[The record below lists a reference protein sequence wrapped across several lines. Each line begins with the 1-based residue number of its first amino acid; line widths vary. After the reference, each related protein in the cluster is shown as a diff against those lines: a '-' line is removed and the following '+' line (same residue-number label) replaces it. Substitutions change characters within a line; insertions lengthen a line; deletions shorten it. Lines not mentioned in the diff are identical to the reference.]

1 MELHQL
7 RYFVAVAETL
17 NFTRAAEQCGVSQPS
32 LTKAIKKL
40 EDEFGGPLFRREGR
54 RTHLTELGRAIL
66 PRLEQALALTEFAQ
80 KDALDFQNLRN
91 STLTLGCMCTI
102 APESLMSLIDFF
114 QREAPELKLCLR
126 EGSGQKVV
134 DMLQDGEIDI
144 ALAALPAYADDLSA
158 TPLFTEKYVITFP
171 QGHQFAQLDEVP
183 LQALDGERYLERI
196 NCEYLTFLEAAGFKD
211 DGSVD
216 SRFKSEHE
224 SWIQAMVIAGL
235 GCAVMPQSLAS
246 HPQLHKRPL
255 VDPDIERTIS
265 VITKRGRRHTPVVDL
280 FVRLCRSIDWSD
292 FGKPHQNKNA
302 VAPQTA

>member
-91 STLTLGCMCTI
+91 STLTIGCMCTI

-144 ALAALPAYADDLSA
+144 ALAALPAYAGRLIRHASVHREICDHFPA
-158 TPLFTEKYVITFP
+158 GTPV
-171 QGHQFAQLDEVP
+171 
-183 LQALDGERYLERI
+183 
-196 NCEYLTFLEAAGFKD
+196 
-211 DGSVD
+211 
-216 SRFKSEHE
+216 
-224 SWIQAMVIAGL
+224 
-235 GCAVMPQSLAS
+235 CAV
-246 HPQLHKRPL
+246 
-255 VDPDIERTIS
+255 
-265 VITKRGRRHTPVVDL
+265 G
-280 FVRLCRSIDWSD
+280 
-292 FGKPHQNKNA
+292 
-302 VAPQTA
+302 

>member
-126 EGSGQKVV
+126 EGSGQRVV